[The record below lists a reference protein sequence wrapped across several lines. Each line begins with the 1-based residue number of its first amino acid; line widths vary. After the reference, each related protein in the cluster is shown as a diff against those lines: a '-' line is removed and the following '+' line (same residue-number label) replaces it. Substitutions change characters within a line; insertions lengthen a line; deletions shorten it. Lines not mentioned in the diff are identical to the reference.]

1 MDHLRPVVASTS
13 CEMLRQLARRMARN
27 QVEPT
32 EKDPPMKHGRPV
44 VNISRDLDDDGL
56 LQRLLH
62 RLHELDENVEPP
74 IRFR

>member
-13 CEMLRQLARRMARN
+13 CEMLRQLAKKMAR
-27 QVEPT
+27 T
-32 EKDPPMKHGRPV
+32 EEKKAAEQKLQHGRPI
-44 VNISRDLDDDGL
+44 VNIVRDEDDEGL

-62 RLHELDENVEPP
+62 RLHELDETIEPP